1 MAPGRPTGPSN
12 ALCLWFARQA
22 RSLAHP
28 ALVPAIPHGPSLH
41 ERPCCHPALTL
52 LARRERTGGDRRR
65 SVVAL
70 LRSGGEEPAL
80 DFRILGPFEVL
91 RSGEP
96 VHVPRGKQQAVL
108 ALLTAHVGRV
118 VPAERLVDELWGGEP
133 PPAATAVLHR
143 YISKLRRALGG
154 TDGPLVARAPGF
166 CAPPPGPGVHRPPV
180 RGAGGGG
187 RAHPR
192 RPAQLGLGPAG
203 RGAGAVA
210 GT

>member
-118 VPAERLVDELWGGEP
+118 VPAERLGAELWGGGPRRADPP
-133 PPAATAVLHR
+133 PPASAT
-143 YISKLRRALGG
+143 SSRAGA
-154 TDGPLVARAPGF
+154 ARAMRTTGTTVIGSGGIDSIGSRSGTVSRAATNART
-166 CAPPPGPGVHRPPV
+166 AP
-180 RGAGGGG
+180 
-187 RAHPR
+187 
-192 RPAQLGLGPAG
+192 
-203 RGAGAVA
+203 
-210 GT
+210 